1 MHLLKSPTVTQ
12 QSFLPVIDQ
21 HSHLC
26 SDSAMKLIMSMMIR
40 MVIGLTYYYLSCCKP
55 WAMQSPNVGS
65 QKAINQAGEGQF
77 LVATVI
83 HTEKQGQSIVP
94 QNQ

>member
-1 MHLLKSPTVTQ
+1 MSLSHQEAKSYMHLLMSPTVTQ

-21 HSHLC
+21 QSHLC
-26 SDSAMKLIMSMMIR
+26 SDSAMKLIMSMMIP

-65 QKAINQAGEGQF
+65 QKATNQAGE
-77 LVATVI
+77 
-83 HTEKQGQSIVP
+83 
-94 QNQ
+94 